1 MQIKL
6 SRIRAVEQEKEY
18 LYHPYKLFS
27 FLYAIGVFNV
37 IMTLNAQRHPTFGCK
52 YLGIF
57 AKTAIDSRVTSNGK
71 KGVREGQI
79 DKLKKL
85 RRLS

>member
-1 MQIKL
+1 M
-6 SRIRAVEQEKEY
+6 
-18 LYHPYKLFS
+18 S
-27 FLYAIGVFNV
+27 FLTSLPSVYCHEDFECIKDSHF
-37 IMTLNAQRHPTFGCK
+37 TFGCK
-52 YLGIF
+52 YPGIF
-57 AKTAIDSRVTSNGK
+57 AETAIDLRVTSNGK